1 MSIVAVDVGATKVRI
16 ASFRGRRIQNK
27 KIYSIAEYG
36 DPVKIIE
43 SYVNELGG
51 ARKIGIASAG
61 PLDIKMGSARL
72 LNFGNLEVNYVE
84 RLGRLA
90 RVYLAN
96 DCVAGLLAEHKLGAA
111 RGSQNAVYITFSTGI
126 GAGVMVDGHFLLGKD
141 GNAHE
146 VGHLVLNFEDDVKC
160 GCGGTGHWEAY
171 CGGRNMPVFYK
182 KLTGSSVSSSH
193 EIFTLYNS
201 GDRKAIEFMERCMKI
216 NAAGVASVINA
227 YDPEIVVL
235 GGSVYLNNSEVF
247 DKMLRKYIAQYVI
260 NRPPAIVRASLGDE
274 AVIYG
279 AGLLAAMSGRL
290 P

>member
-16 ASFRGRRIQNK
+16 ASFRNRRVENK
-27 KIYSIAEYG
+27 KIYSISTYG

-51 ARKIGIASAG
+51 AHKIGIASAG
-61 PLDIKMGSARL
+61 PLDVKRGSARL

-90 RVYLAN
+90 RIYVAN

-111 RGSQNAVYITFSTGI
+111 RGSQNAVYVTFSTGI

-146 VGHLVLNFEDDVKC
+146 VGHLVLNFDDDIKC

-171 CGGRNMPVFYK
+171 CGGKNMPAFYE
-182 KLTGSSVSSSH
+182 KLTGSTVSSSG
-193 EIFTLYNS
+193 EIFTLYRN
-201 GDRKAIEFMERCMKI
+201 GDQKTVEFMEKCMRI
-216 NAAGVASVINA
+216 NAAGIASIINA

-247 DKMLRKYIAQYVI
+247 DKMLSKYIAQYVM
-260 NRPPAIVRASLGDE
+260 NRPPAIVRASFGED

-279 AGLLAAMSGRL
+279 AGLLAAMNGKL